1 MKMTHTLTGIAALMA
16 LTFTTAAQG
25 ATVVYQSDFT
35 GTTLASAGLTQ
46 KTFDVS
52 SNYILNETD
61 DRVEVSYAQ
70 SNDRG
75 SLYTTNAWQSTDGF
89 TLDASFNHIA
99 DGTRFSFGIVDSTWT
114 VSGSR
119 DWLNEGRAGAYGI
132 GLSTDGEFAGSLAFN
147 NGSSTSSLS
156 TAQGNVTLNQLST
169 LSMTITGTGWSYSLN
184 GQSATEDSF
193 TFDTSKSYRFIA
205 YTQDAA
211 MNGTYFSNI
220 TLTAIPEPGTYA
232 LLGGLLALSY
242 VMVRRR

>member
-1 MKMTHTLTGIAALMA
+1 
-16 LTFTTAAQG
+16 
-25 ATVVYQSDFT
+25 
-35 GTTLASAGLTQ
+35 
-46 KTFDVS
+46 
-52 SNYILNETD
+52 
-61 DRVEVSYAQ
+61 
-70 SNDRG
+70 
-75 SLYTTNAWQSTDGF
+75 
-89 TLDASFNHIA
+89 
-99 DGTRFSFGIVDSTWT
+99 

-232 LLGGLLALSY
+232 LLGGLLALSA
-242 VMVRRR
+242 VMVRRRR